1 MKLNVTFSGAVGRVR
16 PAVTSVH
23 LVWLTAVKAAFAP
36 GLIRF
41 LPADKRVRPFSNEK
55 LYFFF
60 KLFDV

>member
-41 LPADKRVRPFSNEK
+41 LPADKRVRPFLLIELNEN
-55 LYFFF
+55 L
-60 KLFDV
+60 